1 MLFHGREWLTSLGP
15 FKKSQPAFIKYV
27 PRTKCYLVIL
37 LPLMVI
43 TPFKKCSAE
52 NTVIYMKYTIYCEG
66 CWLFQ
71 TTLCQLHFMVWWKF
85 TPGLGG
91 GATRSGTWCVY
102 TPELPPKGKKRYRER
117 ERTSQTPNSHL
128 NMQSELGQ
136 GTRTPN
142 QDEEMFSG
150 SPS

>member
-15 FKKSQPAFIKYV
+15 FRKSQPAFIKYV

-37 LPLMVI
+37 LPLMAI

-52 NTVIYMKYTIYCEG
+52 NTVIYMEYTISCEG

-71 TTLCQLHFMVWWKF
+71 TAVCQLHFMVWWKF

-91 GATRSGTWCVY
+91 GATCSGIWCVY
-102 TPELPPKGKKRYRER
+102 TPELPPKGKKRCR

-128 NMQSELGQ
+128 NMQPELGQ
-136 GTRTPN
+136 GTHTPN